1 MAKRFIDTDMWSKKW
16 IRLLDPKL
24 KLCWVY
30 LLSRCNHA
38 GIYEVDLELASFQLG
53 LELDEKEILNS
64 FNGNIKPIDNDK
76 WFIPKFIEFQYGP
89 LNEKVNAHR
98 SVINILKKY
107 KLLNKNQQLINSSS
121 TEQDQDQD
129 INKDK
134 DIDKDMFESWWKIYD
149 LKIGKPK
156 TIEQWKKK
164 VTPDL
169 YNDIMQHTMEYVK
182 GDKKYRKHPERY
194 IRDKKWED
202 EIVIVEEQISL
213 KDFRLDSTGYNYIG
227 YCDKCNVSGFYKKE
241 HLNGDSSCCS
251 AKIIPTRE
259 NK

>member
-24 KLCWVY
+24 KLFWVY

-38 GIYEVDLELASFQLG
+38 GIYEVDLELASFQLK
-53 LELDEKEILNS
+53 LELNEKEIINS
-64 FNGNIKPIDNDK
+64 FNGNIKPIDKDK
-76 WFIPKFIEFQYGP
+76 WFIPKFVEFQYGP

-98 SVINILKKY
+98 SVINILNKY
-107 KLLNKNQQLINSSS
+107 KLINKNQQLINSSS
-121 TEQDQDQD
+121 TVQDKDQY
-129 INKDK
+129 KDK
-134 DIDKDMFESWWKIYD
+134 DIDKDIFEKWWKIYD

-156 TIEQWKKK
+156 AIHYWKKN
-164 VTPDL
+164 VTSNL
-169 YNDIMQHTMEYVK
+169 YSDIMQHTMEYVK
-182 GDKKYRKHPERY
+182 GEKKYRKHHERY

-202 EIVIVEEQISL
+202 EVVIVEEQISL
-213 KDFRLDSTGYNYIG
+213 KDFKLDSTGYNYIA
-227 YCDKCNVSGFYKKE
+227 YCVKCNVSSFYKKE

-251 AKIIPTRE
+251 ARIKPKKD